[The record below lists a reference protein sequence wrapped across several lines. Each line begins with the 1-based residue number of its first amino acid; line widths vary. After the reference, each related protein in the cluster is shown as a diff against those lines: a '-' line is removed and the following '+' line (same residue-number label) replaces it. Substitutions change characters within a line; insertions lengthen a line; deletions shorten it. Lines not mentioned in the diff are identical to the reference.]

1 MYNQDPINFSKQ
13 LIKGRIAEM
22 IFEQMYR
29 EADFT
34 VLSFGYENIIPELMH
49 QQHELKAEQTLEIIR
64 RAPDF
69 AVINKNTH
77 DVHLVEVKY
86 RRHMSKETVFRDAK
100 RMYQSWKPSF
110 LFIAT
115 PEGFYYDKVS
125 LIVESDGKI
134 APLVDPDLPPSLQE
148 KYIALL
154 NTFLQNGEL

>member
-1 MYNQDPINFSKQ
+1 MYKQDPINFSKQ

-22 IFEQMYR
+22 VFEQMYR

-49 QQHELKAEQTLEIIR
+49 HQHELKAEQTLEIIR

-86 RRHMSKETVFRDAK
+86 RKHMNDEGVFQDAK
-100 RMYQSWKPSF
+100 RMYQSWKPSY

-115 PEGFYYDKVS
+115 PEGFYCDKVS
-125 LIVESDGKI
+125 RIVENNGKI
-134 APLVDPDLPPSLQE
+134 ASLVHPDLPMSLQE
-148 KYIALL
+148 KYIGLL
-154 NTFLQNGEL
+154 NTFLQNGDL